1 MKKIAII
8 GMGYVG
14 QAMAQFFARRYEIVG
29 FDLPPGKTRGARWT
43 NRSHLDDQG
52 IQDRPWHSGDG
63 WEGPDL
69 FNEKV
74 PCDLAVVCVL
84 TPQAPDGSCDTSIVE
99 EVVGWL
105 ETPLIL
111 LKSTVPPGTTDRLR
125 ETTGKRIVFSPEYTG
140 ESAYYTPP
148 PYDFASDVA
157 KEPWYTFGGD
167 SADCDAIIEFFVPI
181 AGPCKTYH
189 KCTAAEAEMAKYM
202 ENAFYAIKIAAVYEF
217 KAICETLGISWHSA
231 REAWLLDPR
240 IGPMHTAAWTKE
252 GPPFGGKCLPKDT
265 AALVRFAREAG
276 YDASLF
282 AEVLA
287 TNERLTR

>member
-1 MKKIAII
+1 MKKVAII
-8 GMGYVG
+8 GYGYVG
-14 QAMAQFFARRYEIVG
+14 QAMGRFFRAHSQIVVH
-29 FDLPPGKTRGARWT
+29 DPPDDNFFTGYPNAVQRW
-43 NRSHLDDQG
+43 
-52 IQDRPWHSGDG
+52 QDESQSEELVND
-63 WEGPDL
+63 
-69 FNEKV
+69 
-74 PCDLAVVCVL
+74 CDLAIVCVP

-111 LKSTVPPGTTDRLR
+111 IKSTVPPGTTDRLR

-148 PYDFASDVA
+148 PYDFADSVA

-167 SADCDAIIEFFVPI
+167 PADCDAIIELFVPI

-189 KCTAAEAEMAKYM
+189 KCQAAEAEMAKYV
-202 ENAFYAIKIAAVYEF
+202 ENSFYALKIAAVYEF
-217 KAICETLGISWHSA
+217 KAVCEAMGISWHSV

-240 IGPMHTAAWTKE
+240 IGPMHTAAWDKE

-265 AALVRFAREAG
+265 AALVEFARAAG
-276 YDASLF
+276 YPANLLS
-282 AEVLA
+282 EVLA